1 MNSIKVAVVG
11 TGFMGWVHIEALR
24 RLGIGISGVL
34 GSSPEKTKAFALKTG
49 ITKAYASYEEV
60 LADPDAGSVH
70 LGVPNKFHFLMAK
83 QALEAGKHVLCEKP
97 LAMNTAESAALVAIA
112 AKYPKQAA
120 GVNYNIRYYPL
131 CIEAKDRIRK
141 KELGD
146 IFHITGSYSQDWLL
160 HDTDYNWRVLDSE
173 GGELRAVS
181 DIGTHWLDLI
191 YFITGLEVESVC
203 ADLQTVHPVRKR
215 PKGEIATFQG
225 KGQTFVDTENIPIT
239 TDDYGSILLRF
250 KGGKKG
256 LLWVSQVSAGH
267 KNCLRFEI
275 AGSKQAVNWN
285 SEKPNEIMFGNRD
298 RANEILLRDPSLLGS
313 DARKFADYPGGHDE
327 GYDDSF
333 KMCFRGFYD
342 AIASG
347 KTSVQAQYPTF
358 ADGHREIVLCEAIL
372 QSHREQRWIKV
383 KE

>member
-1 MNSIKVAVVG
+1 
-11 TGFMGWVHIEALR
+11 
-24 RLGIGISGVL
+24 
-34 GSSPEKTKAFALKTG
+34 
-49 ITKAYASYEEV
+49 
-60 LADPDAGSVH
+60 
-70 LGVPNKFHFLMAK
+70 MAK

-112 AKYPKQAA
+112 AKYPNLAT

-146 IFHITGSYSQDWLL
+146 IFHVTGSYSQDWLL

-191 YFITGLEVESVC
+191 YFITGLEVEAVC

-347 KTSVQAQYPTF
+347 KTGPDAQYPTF

>member
-1 MNSIKVAVVG
+1 
-11 TGFMGWVHIEALR
+11 
-24 RLGIGISGVL
+24 
-34 GSSPEKTKAFALKTG
+34 
-49 ITKAYASYEEV
+49 
-60 LADPDAGSVH
+60 
-70 LGVPNKFHFLMAK
+70 
-83 QALEAGKHVLCEKP
+83 
-97 LAMNTAESAALVAIA
+97 
-112 AKYPKQAA
+112 
-120 GVNYNIRYYPL
+120 
-131 CIEAKDRIRK
+131 
-141 KELGD
+141 
-146 IFHITGSYSQDWLL
+146 
-160 HDTDYNWRVLDSE
+160 
-173 GGELRAVS
+173 
-181 DIGTHWLDLI
+181 
-191 YFITGLEVESVC
+191 VESVC

-225 KGQTFVDTENIPIT
+225 KGQNFVDTENIPIT

-347 KTSVQAQYPTF
+347 KTGPDAQYPTF